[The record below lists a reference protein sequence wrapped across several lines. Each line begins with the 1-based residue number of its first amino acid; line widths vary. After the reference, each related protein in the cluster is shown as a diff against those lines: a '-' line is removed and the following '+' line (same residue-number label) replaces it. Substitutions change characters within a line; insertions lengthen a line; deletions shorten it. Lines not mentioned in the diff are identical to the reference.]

1 MDEETAAIKL
11 QCAYRGHLALKKVR
25 NAAKDIYVKE
35 TDPERKKK
43 IWNQYRKYKN
53 LPLED

>member
-35 TDPERKKK
+35 TDPESGYSFYL
-43 IWNQYRKYKN
+43 NTQTGVS
-53 LPLED
+53 